1 MQPVLSSWKTNDDS
15 EKIQDRRIYFGSRL
29 GAMSNTTLTG
39 TLLCLALSAGLAA
52 CAGAG
57 GAPASWQKAGAT
69 DATIASDT
77 AQCRTTAQQTAARLY
92 PLGSSNPTLGGAG
105 MVAAQQQANTDRT
118 SAEIQFFNDCMEGRG
133 YTRGPK
139 S

>member
-1 MQPVLSSWKTNDDS
+1 LQPVLSSWKTNDDS
-15 EKIQDRRIYFGSRL
+15 EKIQDRRIYFGSRV
-29 GAMSNTTLTG
+29 GDMSNTTLIG

-69 DATIASDT
+69 DATVASDT
-77 AQCRTTAQQTAARLY
+77 TQCRTSSQQTAARLY

-105 MVAAQQQANTDRT
+105 MVAAQQQANTDRS
-118 SAEIQFFNDCMEGRG
+118 SAELQFFNDCMEGRG
-133 YTRGPK
+133 YTRPK

>member
-1 MQPVLSSWKTNDDS
+1 LQPVLSAWKTNDDI
-15 EKIQDRRIYFGSRL
+15 EKIQNRRNYFGSRL
-29 GAMSNTTLTG
+29 GDMSNTTMIG

-52 CAGAG
+52 CAGSA

-69 DATIASDT
+69 DATVASDT

-105 MVAAQQQANTDRT
+105 MVAAQQQANTDRS
-118 SAEIQFFNDCMEGRG
+118 SAELQFFNECMEGRG
-133 YTRGPK
+133 YTRHK

>member
-1 MQPVLSSWKTNDDS
+1 
-15 EKIQDRRIYFGSRL
+15 
-29 GAMSNTTLTG
+29 MSKTTLIG
-39 TLLCLALSAGLAA
+39 TLLCLAALHLPLA
-52 CAGAG
+52 AG
-57 GAPASWQKAGAT
+57 GAAAAWQKAGAT
-69 DATIASDT
+69 DATIAADT

-105 MVAAQQQANTDRT
+105 MVASQQQANTDRT

>member
-1 MQPVLSSWKTNDDS
+1 
-15 EKIQDRRIYFGSRL
+15 
-29 GAMSNTTLTG
+29 MSNTTLIG

-77 AQCRTTAQQTAARLY
+77 TQCRAAAQQTAARLY

-105 MVAAQQQANTDRT
+105 MVAAQQQANTDRS
-118 SAEIQFFNDCMEGRG
+118 SAELQFFNDCMEGRG
-133 YTRGPK
+133 YTRPK

>member
-1 MQPVLSSWKTNDDS
+1 LQPVLSSWKTNDGS
-15 EKIQDRRIYFGSRL
+15 EKIQDRRIYFGSRV
-29 GAMSNTTLTG
+29 GGMSNITLIG
-39 TLLCLALSAGLAA
+39 TLLCLALSAALAA
-52 CAGAG
+52 CAGSG

-69 DATIASDT
+69 DATIAGDT

-105 MVAAQQQANTDRT
+105 MVAAQQQANTDRS
-118 SAEIQFFNDCMEGRG
+118 SAELQFFNNCMEGRG
-133 YTRGPK
+133 YTRPK